1 MRQIDLVFRA
11 QVIFDKGLFELEIV
25 GLQAIDLLIELF
37 DCLVAVTRFLNHLF
51 GKIFIEIVAGK
62 VFTDILNE
70 MNHIIYPKYY
80 LLVLLVN
87 YYLRNHLTHALPYTA
102 KSLF

>member
-11 QVIFDKGLFELEIV
+11 QVVFDKSLFELEIV
-25 GLQAIDLLIELF
+25 GLQPVDLLVKLP
-37 DCLVAVTRFLNHLF
+37 DSLAAVTRFLNHLF
-51 GKIFIEIVAGK
+51 GEIFIEVVAGK

-70 MNHIIYPKYY
+70 MNHIIYPKHY

-87 YYLRNHLTHALPYTA
+87 FYLRIHLTHALPYTA